1 MPICTL
7 VADDQPLARERL
19 LALLAQEEDVTVVA
33 TATTG
38 TDAVAA
44 IRAHAPDLVFLDM
57 QMPELDGLGVIEAI
71 GTDRMPPTIF
81 VTAFDDYAIQAF
93 EVHALDYLLKP
104 FGRQRFEKALARA
117 RLHLQRNRAQAV
129 TEQFEALVK
138 DLRTPAPIRNRI
150 VVRTGG
156 RISFV
161 DVDQIDWVEA
171 EGNYV
176 RLHIGAE
183 SHLVRDTMNGILAR
197 LNSDRFFRIHRS
209 RIVRLDRIQSLHL
222 ASGGDYDVVLQ
233 NGVRLGLSRLYKDDL
248 QGRLANGR

>member
-19 LALLAQEEDVTVVA
+19 VALLAQEGDVTVVA
-33 TATTG
+33 TAATG

-44 IRAHAPDLVFLDM
+44 IRTRAPDLVFLDM

-71 GTDRMPPTIF
+71 GADRMPPTIF

-129 TEQFEALVK
+129 TEQFEALVR
-138 DLRTPAPIRNRI
+138 DLRAPAVRNRI

-176 RLHIGAE
+176 RLYIGAE
-183 SHLVRDTMNGILAR
+183 SHLVRDTMNGVLAR
-197 LNSDRFFRIHRS
+197 LKSDRFFRIHRS

-222 ASGGDYDVVLQ
+222 ASGGDYDVVLH

>member
-1 MPICTL
+1 MPITTL
-7 VADDQPLARERL
+7 VADDQPMARERL
-19 LALLAQEEDVTVVA
+19 LALLAQEDDVTVVA
-33 TATTG
+33 TAATG
-38 TDAVAA
+38 SDAVAA
-44 IRAHAPDLVFLDM
+44 IRTHAPDLVFLDM

-71 GTDRMPPTIF
+71 GTDRMPATIF

-104 FGRQRFEKALARA
+104 FGRHRFEKALARA
-117 RLHLQRNRAQAV
+117 RLHLQRSRAHAV

-138 DLRTPAPIRNRI
+138 NLRAPSPVRNRI

-156 RISFV
+156 RIAFV

-183 SHLVRDTMNGILAR
+183 SHLIRDTMTGMLGR
-197 LNSDRFFRIHRS
+197 LNSERFFRIHRS

-222 ASGGDYDVVLQ
+222 ASGGDYDVVLH

-248 QGRLANGR
+248 QARLATGR